1 MENLMDKYLVEK
13 ANLDIVEEEEAED
26 LIRGVISD
34 LKRIDRLGIKD
45 VVRSLKDIKST
56 IDMLYKYY
64 NSI

>member
-1 MENLMDKYLVEK
+1 MDKYLVEK